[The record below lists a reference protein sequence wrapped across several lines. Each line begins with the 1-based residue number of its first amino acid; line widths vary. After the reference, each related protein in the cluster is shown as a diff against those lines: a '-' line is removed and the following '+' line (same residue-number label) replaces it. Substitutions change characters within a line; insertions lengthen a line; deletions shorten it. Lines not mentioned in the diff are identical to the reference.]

1 MPWPGRT
8 QETPVTPRIA
18 LIMGNAA
25 YSSGIGTLAN
35 PINDARVVADGIRN
49 CGFQLVSGDIVRDAD
64 RSSMMSAIRD
74 YVNLLQAAGPDAL
87 GFFYYSGH
95 GAARE
100 TGGNYLI
107 PVEEADVLDDA
118 LWDDSVSLDW
128 LMEKLDALEAPSVV
142 AIDACRN
149 VLKLPEAQR
158 SLGGGES
165 FRGLRRT
172 AGGAGERNMFLSFAT
187 WEGET
192 ASDGRAD
199 DGNGPYAGALGTR
212 LNESA
217 TTVRDMFEQV
227 RLDVLEKTLQRQEPM
242 NLSRLQRRSSDIKI
256 GSWTLQEEEGLPSQD
271 RPVLRQALVFSNEY
285 RESDGFR
292 LPNTMADGE
301 KVATSLLSSGYETMH
316 VRNSDRGAFQDAVS
330 GFQNRLKAAGPAAV
344 GLVYFAGYG
353 TSLEGENYLIPD
365 GPIPY
370 DKSGLRNEAIKLAD
384 LVSQM
389 ETAMA
394 QAIIVL
400 VDCGRPFK
408 LGGQKGIEPGFSE
421 SFGRDK
427 VVIAYADAPGQQHD
441 DGGAESVFADAF
453 ARNVLSED
461 RIDIEAV
468 MRRVSEDVRDETDGQ
483 QRPWFQTSLE
493 LPIFF
498 RADIVAPVEP
508 LRKTRK
514 PYRKR

>member
-1 MPWPGRT
+1 
-8 QETPVTPRIA
+8 
-18 LIMGNAA
+18 
-25 YSSGIGTLAN
+25 
-35 PINDARVVADGIRN
+35 
-49 CGFQLVSGDIVRDAD
+49 
-64 RSSMMSAIRD
+64 
-74 YVNLLQAAGPDAL
+74 
-87 GFFYYSGH
+87 
-95 GAARE
+95 
-100 TGGNYLI
+100 
-107 PVEEADVLDDA
+107 
-118 LWDDSVSLDW
+118 
-128 LMEKLDALEAPSVV
+128 
-142 AIDACRN
+142 
-149 VLKLPEAQR
+149 
-158 SLGGGES
+158 
-165 FRGLRRT
+165 
-172 AGGAGERNMFLSFAT
+172 MFLSFAT

-212 LNESA
+212 LNEPA

-256 GSWTLQEEEGLPSQD
+256 GSWTLPGDSGPSQD

-285 RESDGFR
+285 RDSDGLR

-316 VRNSDRGAFQDAVS
+316 VRNSDRDAFQDAVS
-330 GFQNRLKAAGPAAV
+330 GFQDRLQAAGPAAV

-353 TSLEGENYLIPD
+353 TSLEGENYLIPE

-370 DKSGLRNEAIKLAD
+370 DKSGVREEAIKLAE
-384 LVSQM
+384 LVTQL

-394 QAIIVL
+394 QAIMVL

-408 LGGQKGIEPGFSE
+408 LGGQKGLEPGFSE
-421 SFGRDK
+421 IFGRDK
-427 VVIAYADAPGQQHD
+427 VVIAYADAPGEQHD
-441 DGGAESVFADAF
+441 DGAAESLFADAF

-468 MRRVSEDVRDETDGQ
+468 MTRVSEDVRDATDGQ